1 MHKKWVVAAKKADFN
16 QIARQFGISPYLAR
30 IIRNRD
36 VIGDDAVNMYLNGS
50 LSDLHAPNLMKDI
63 PEAADILMDAIDAG
77 AKIRIVGDYD
87 VDGVCASYIL
97 QKGIKS
103 LGGDADVR
111 LPDRILDGYGIN
123 EEIITQAYN
132 DGVEL
137 IVTCDNGIAAAKEI
151 EKALQLGMSV
161 IVTDHHE
168 VPYEGEGED
177 KFYILPEAD
186 AVVDPKQPDCNY
198 PFSGICGATVAYKL
212 ISYIL
217 NNPEYAMYTDNISGA
232 DSIDEL
238 KKELLSFAAFATI
251 CDVMELK
258 DENRIIVKYGLK
270 LLAQT
275 KNVGLNALI
284 NVTGVDR
291 SALNVF
297 HVGFILGPCINATG
311 RLDSATKALE
321 LFNEENPQQAVLIA
335 EELRSINESRKNMTV
350 SFTEAA
356 IEMVENQY
364 SDDKVIVVY
373 LPSCHESIAGIVAGK
388 VRERFYKPAIVLT
401 NDAEGNIKGS
411 GRSIEA
417 YNMYEELTL
426 VNNLFTKYGGHKLA
440 AGLSMKAGSAD
451 ELRSRLNASCRLT
464 EEDLVEKCVIDI
476 PMPIDRISKDFVS
489 ELDKLGP
496 FGTGNPKPLFAQK
509 DVSVINA
516 SLIGKNQNVL
526 KLRLEA
532 PGQDGINHSVD
543 AVLFENAK
551 DAYEEIRNHNKISIL
566 YQAGLNEY
574 MGQSSVQLTIKDYCF

>member
-16 QIARQFGISPYLAR
+16 QIAQQFGISPYLAR

-36 VIGDDAVNMYLNGS
+36 VIGDEAVNMYLNGS

-63 PEAADILMDAIDAG
+63 PKAADILMDAIDAG

-123 EEIITQAYN
+123 KDIITQAYS

-177 KFYILPEAD
+177 KIYILPEAD

-198 PFSGICGATVAYKL
+198 PFPGICGATVAYKL

-217 NNPEYAMYTDNISGA
+217 DNPEYAMYKDSNPVA

-238 KKELLSFAAFATI
+238 KEELLSFAAFATI

-270 LLAQT
+270 LLART

-291 SALNVF
+291 NALNVF
-297 HVGFILGPCINATG
+297 HVGFILGPCVNATG
-311 RLDSATKALE
+311 RLDSATKAIK

-350 SFTEAA
+350 SFSEAA

-426 VNNLFTKYGGHKLA
+426 VNSLFTKYGGHKLA

-451 ELRSRLNASCRLT
+451 ELRSRLNANCKLT
-464 EEDLVEKCVIDI
+464 EENLVEKCVIDI
-476 PMPIDRISKDFVS
+476 PMPIDRISKEFVG

-496 FGTGNPKPLFAQK
+496 FGTGNPRPLFAQK
-509 DVSVINA
+509 DVNVINA

-526 KLRLEA
+526 KLRLES
-532 PGQDGINHSVD
+532 PGQDGAGHPVD